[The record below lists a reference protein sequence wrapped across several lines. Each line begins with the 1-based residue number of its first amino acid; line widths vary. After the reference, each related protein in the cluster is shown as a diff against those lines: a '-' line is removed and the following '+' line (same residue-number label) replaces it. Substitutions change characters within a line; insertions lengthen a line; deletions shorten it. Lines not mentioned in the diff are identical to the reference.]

1 MCAMFEANY
10 NLNSVKLFPTTSIVQ
25 TLQLPEPFSDYKEM
39 AAASVIDVKYERRV
53 EHASRSR

>member
-1 MCAMFEANY
+1 MFEANY

-25 TLQLPEPFSDYKEM
+25 TLQLPEPFSDYQEM
-39 AAASVIDVKYERRV
+39 AAASVIDVKYERQV